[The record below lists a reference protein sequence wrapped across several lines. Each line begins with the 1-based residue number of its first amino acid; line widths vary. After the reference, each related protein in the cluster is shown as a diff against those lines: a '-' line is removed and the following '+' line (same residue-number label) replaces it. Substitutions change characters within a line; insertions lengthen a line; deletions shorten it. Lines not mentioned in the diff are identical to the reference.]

1 MSFFLG
7 FKISYI
13 LSKIL
18 TGYVTLFSCLADLL
32 VAIISARKKKV
43 IFCIVMSALLI
54 GTFIL
59 YNSNLYNR
67 VDSACN
73 SDKYY
78 FGEEKKGEANG
89 NGRLFDNDGNL
100 LYKGEFR
107 QGKYSGEGK
116 EYSYYVEKNEKTYLV
131 YEGAFYDGNRNGL
144 GKLYNES
151 EDLIYEGCFVDG
163 EKEGF
168 GTEYSYDDSGKLVKV
183 VGVFLNGQLDKER
196 NYEINVDGELTYL
209 GVSDEISNLKGDLRG
224 DIMK

>member
-78 FGEEKKGEANG
+78 FGEEKKAKQMVMVDYLIMMEIC
-89 NGRLFDNDGNL
+89 
-100 LYKGEFR
+100 YI
-107 QGKYSGEGK
+107 K
-116 EYSYYVEKNEKTYLV
+116 ENFAKENIRVRAKN
-131 YEGAFYDGNRNGL
+131 
-144 GKLYNES
+144 
-151 EDLIYEGCFVDG
+151 IH
-163 EKEGF
+163 
-168 GTEYSYDDSGKLVKV
+168 
-183 VGVFLNGQLDKER
+183 
-196 NYEINVDGELTYL
+196 IM
-209 GVSDEISNLKGDLRG
+209 LKK
-224 DIMK
+224 MKRRI

>member
-1 MSFFLG
+1 M
-7 FKISYI
+7 
-13 LSKIL
+13 
-18 TGYVTLFSCLADLL
+18 
-32 VAIISARKKKV
+32 
-43 IFCIVMSALLI
+43 
-54 GTFIL
+54 
-59 YNSNLYNR
+59 
-67 VDSACN
+67 
-73 SDKYY
+73 
-78 FGEEKKGEANG
+78 
-89 NGRLFDNDGNL
+89 
-100 LYKGEFR
+100 
-107 QGKYSGEGK
+107 
-116 EYSYYVEKNEKTYLV
+116 

-196 NYEINVDGELTYL
+196 NYEIYVDGELTYL